1 MTVHLG
7 DAARSLVA
15 AWSCLLDCQGCR
27 LDVDVFD
34 DWLWAMDIGLGG
46 QAEPAT
52 GEQVVGSCA
61 CPPHG
66 S

>member
-1 MTVHLG
+1 MTVHLR

-34 DWLWAMDIGLGG
+34 DWLWATDLGLGG

-52 GEQVVGSCA
+52 GE
-61 CPPHG
+61 
-66 S
+66 